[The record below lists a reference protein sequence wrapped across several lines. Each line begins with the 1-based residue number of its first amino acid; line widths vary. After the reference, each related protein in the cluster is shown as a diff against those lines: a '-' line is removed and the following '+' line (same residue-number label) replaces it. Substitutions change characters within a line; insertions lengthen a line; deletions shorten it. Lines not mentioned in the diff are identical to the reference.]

1 MFEFCEKYNPTQ
13 IVADIYLIYKIQYS
27 HKICNEIYSQ
37 YGDMASGEQ
46 PLTLAIFL
54 VLKH

>member
-1 MFEFCEKYNPTQ
+1 MLVLCEKYNPTQ

-27 HKICNEIYSQ
+27 HKIYNEIYSQ
-37 YGDMASGEQ
+37 YEDMASGEQ